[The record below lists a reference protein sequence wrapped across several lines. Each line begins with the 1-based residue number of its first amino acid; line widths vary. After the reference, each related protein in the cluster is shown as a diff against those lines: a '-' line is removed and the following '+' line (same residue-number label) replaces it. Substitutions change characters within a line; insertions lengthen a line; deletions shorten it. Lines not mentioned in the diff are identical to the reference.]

1 MPTKL
6 IGDPK
11 VSAFRPFR
19 RDDSNAFFEHWRR
32 VGEADPCLEV
42 DTHYFLSSVPYL
54 VRSRIN
60 PTSSALLPPLQD
72 GMRGDEYSATEFPLL
87 IPSVSGRRF
96 PSEQAKRAHEI
107 QRAK

>member
-42 DTHYFLSSVPYL
+42 DTYYFLSSVPYL